1 MNGPV
6 IALVER
12 RKWMRFVKVRDSGP
26 SAIDLERPHA
36 GMSVQEIV
44 AINATTY
51 LLARVTSGIDPRA
64 RARRP

>member
-1 MNGPV
+1 MSGPT

-12 RKWMRFVKVRDSGP
+12 RKWMRFVRVRDSGP

-36 GMSVQEIV
+36 GMAVWEIR
-44 AINATTY
+44 AINTTTY
-51 LLARVTSGIDPRA
+51 LLARITSGIDPRA